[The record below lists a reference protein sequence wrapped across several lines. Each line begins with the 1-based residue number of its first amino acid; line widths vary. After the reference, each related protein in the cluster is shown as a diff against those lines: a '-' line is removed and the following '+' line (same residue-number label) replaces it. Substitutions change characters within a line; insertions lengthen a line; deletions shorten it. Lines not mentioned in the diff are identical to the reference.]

1 MEKLY
6 QPPEK
11 KKTANTIQ
19 VYQVPK
25 SLYLKCHLIIFDPF
39 QTEKHEIPSKSH
51 KGKPLNPL
59 NIPWK
64 PFKISWKTHEN
75 HLDPHQ
81 NHEKKVK
88 HHINIINSHDLP
100 ICLLFFSRRA
110 GPAPPPMRPLSIS
123 SERWPVTGT
132 DGDRWDHDWDWEVF
146 MGSSLWLVIYL
157 YFIFISNQVIK

>member
-1 MEKLY
+1 MDGKTLST
-6 QPPEK
+6 PGKK

-25 SLYLKCHLIIFDPF
+25 SLHLKCHLIIFDPF

-81 NHEKKVK
+81 NHEKKRK
-88 HHINIINSHDLP
+88 TPHQHYKLSWP
-100 ICLLFFSRRA
+100 PYLFTVFFQESR
-110 GPAPPPMRPLSIS
+110 S
-123 SERWPVTGT
+123 SAATYASLVDFFGAVTSDRYRWWPVGPRLGLGGFHGIITLVGYLF
-132 DGDRWDHDWDWEVF
+132 VF
-146 MGSSLWLVIYL
+146 YIY
-157 YFIFISNQVIK
+157 

>member
-1 MEKLY
+1 
-6 QPPEK
+6 
-11 KKTANTIQ
+11 
-19 VYQVPK
+19 
-25 SLYLKCHLIIFDPF
+25 
-39 QTEKHEIPSKSH
+39 
-51 KGKPLNPL
+51 LNPL

-81 NHEKKVK
+81 NHEKKRK
-88 HHINIINSHDLP
+88 TPHQHYKLSWP
-100 ICLLFFSRRA
+100 PYLFTVFSRRA